1 MDLLFKSEAEM
12 MESHNKCLTAGENIA
27 LLAGLLYGCLCFSHE
42 ILSIQYVQY
51 MEKKKL
57 VADL

>member
-1 MDLLFKSEAEM
+1 

-27 LLAGLLYGCLCFSHE
+27 LHAGLRSGCLCFSHV
-42 ILSIQYVQY
+42 ILSMQY
-51 MEKKKL
+51 MQHTEKKKL

>member
-1 MDLLFKSEAEM
+1 